1 MGRLPSWAYTG
12 ILGRDMISLMEPCVC
27 RAFDNLRD
35 VRGLEYEL
43 DFVTN
48 RANRDLQVNTCPP
61 SCTSYGIISVE
72 DLARHPVRWS

>member
-1 MGRLPSWAYTG
+1 MWA
-12 ILGRDMISLMEPCVC
+12 RQKRHHRCCVC

-48 RANRDLQVNTCPP
+48 RANRDLQVSMMRCAVLHTVHIN
-61 SCTSYGIISVE
+61 GISI
-72 DLARHPVRWS
+72 LKWSWMMIDQ

>member
-1 MGRLPSWAYTG
+1 M
-12 ILGRDMISLMEPCVC
+12 CC

-48 RANRDLQVNTCPP
+48 RAGRDLQVRLRSLCPHDD
-61 SCTSYGIISVE
+61 TI
-72 DLARHPVRWS
+72 LA

>member
-1 MGRLPSWAYTG
+1 MLDVRV
-12 ILGRDMISLMEPCVC
+12 CC

-48 RANRDLQVNTCPP
+48 RASRDVQV
-61 SCTSYGIISVE
+61 
-72 DLARHPVRWS
+72 

>member
-1 MGRLPSWAYTG
+1 MLTLRSEQGYGVTQR
-12 ILGRDMISLMEPCVC
+12 RRCFC

-48 RANRDLQVNTCPP
+48 RANRDLQVTACASGRTPTFIHQCSGP
-61 SCTSYGIISVE
+61 CSSPF
-72 DLARHPVRWS
+72 LMML